1 MIRAVLFDLD
11 GTLLNRE
18 ESVRFFIERQ
28 YDAYNSYLN
37 HIPRE
42 TYISR
47 FIELEDRGYVWKDK
61 VYQQLVSE
69 FGVSG
74 LGWEC
79 LFQDY
84 IQSFKDC
91 CKPFSSLIEM
101 LEKLKSMDLSLG
113 IISNGYG
120 DFQMKSIRSLGIER
134 YFNVILISEWEGMK
148 KPDTRLFKKASDH
161 LNVTPAECMYLGDH
175 PCNDVQ
181 AAVNSGMHGVWKK
194 DDGWGEFYAEH
205 IIQDLEE
212 VPAIIRKLNKQVS
225 DVRR

>member
-18 ESVRFFIERQ
+18 DSVKVFIERQ
-28 YDAYNSYLN
+28 YDKFYSYLN

-47 FIELEDRGYVWKDK
+47 FIELEERGYVWKDK
-61 VYQQLVSE
+61 VFQQLVSE
-69 FGVSG
+69 FGVTG
-74 LGWEC
+74 LKWEC
-79 LFQDY
+79 LLRDY

-91 CKPFSSLIEM
+91 CKPFSGLIEM

-120 DFQMKSIRSLGIER
+120 DFQMNSIRSLGIER

-148 KPDTRLFKKASDH
+148 KPDIRLFKKASDN
-161 LNVTPAECMYLGDH
+161 LNVTPAECIFLGDH
-175 PCNDVQ
+175 PWNDVQ

-194 DDGWGEFYAEH
+194 DDGWGECYTEH
-205 IIQDLEE
+205 TIQHLKEF
-212 VPAIIRKLNKQVS
+212 PAIISKLNKQVR
-225 DVRR
+225 DIRR